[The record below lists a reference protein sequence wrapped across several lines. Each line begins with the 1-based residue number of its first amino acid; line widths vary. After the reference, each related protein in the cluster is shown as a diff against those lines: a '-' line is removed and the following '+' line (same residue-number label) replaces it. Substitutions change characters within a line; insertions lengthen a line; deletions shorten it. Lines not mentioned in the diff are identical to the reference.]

1 MQAHKL
7 LLASFATAALCLPS
21 AALFTETTA
30 PVAAALASSAFADVP
45 ADMAALLPADLSVV
59 IMTKPIAE
67 LEGIALDLA
76 GKIMPEV
83 AEMVSADTMLQ
94 IVGIDPAMIDHT
106 RPLCFALGPVSL
118 EEEPQPFVL
127 IPTRDGEF
135 MRELFAGMSSMPA
148 EMIQLRTSGN
158 YVGMTMGPSY
168 PEAGES
174 RILGTVPAGL
184 IGVSVDMVSVL
195 DTYGPLLQIG
205 MRMARIQMDSEMPA
219 GMPFNMTSM
228 LDSALGMAEGA
239 MDSIEEFRLS
249 LDITDSRLDIR
260 ETLVV
265 SEGSPMSGIA
275 SDRPSKLSKLLPL
288 MRDDSI
294 NMVVGANVGEMMTK
308 MAPLLESLQSMYP
321 AEMGEGLM
329 ASMDAFQDIYSQF
342 GDGLVA
348 SGGFTEN
355 GMEVS
360 MFFDGAEYD
369 GLLAAYK
376 GALEQPFWGQLGMKY
391 LETKTGKSGE
401 VNLTRFIFEFDME
414 AMLASMGEELPEAE
428 VADLQ
433 KMMVAMYG
441 ENLTI
446 TLAQSGGIGTMIVG
460 GGDDLI
466 TEALGRIA
474 AGGTTPRG
482 FAPLT
487 SLANKSNPFIS
498 YSLELGEIIS
508 GTVPMMTSALG
519 EPPLPLE
526 AVEGLNMPMNFYFG
540 ASKTEWTGG
549 IRMDLVQVG
558 EFVQRMQ
565 GLEN

>member
-21 AALFTETTA
+21 AALPSETI
-30 PVAAALASSAFADVP
+30 ALMEASPASAAFADVP
-45 ADMAALLPADLSVV
+45 ADMAALLPADLSIV

-76 GKIMPEV
+76 GKIMPDM
-83 AEMVSADTMLQ
+83 AGMVSADTMLQ
-94 IVGIDPAMIDHT
+94 MAGIDPAMIDHT
-106 RPLCFALGPVSL
+106 KPLCFALGPVSM
-118 EEEPQPFVL
+118 EQEPQPFVL
-127 IPTRDGEF
+127 IPTKDGEF
-135 MRELFAGMSSMPA
+135 MRELFAGMAGMPP
-148 EMIQLRTSGN
+148 EMVQLRTSGS
-158 YVGMTMGPSY
+158 YVGMTMGPGY

-174 RILGTVPAGL
+174 RILSTVPAGL
-184 IGVSVDMVSVL
+184 IGLSVDMESVL
-195 DTYGPLLQIG
+195 DTYGPLLQMG
-205 MRMARIQMDSEMPA
+205 MKMARIQMDSEMPA
-219 GMPFNMTSM
+219 DMPFNMGS
-228 LDSALGMAEGA
+228 LFDSAFGMAEGA

-249 LDITDSRLDIR
+249 VDITDSRLDIR
-260 ETLVV
+260 ETIVV

-275 SDRPSKLSKLLPL
+275 SDRPSNLAKLLPL

-294 NMVVGANVGEMMTK
+294 SMVVGANMGEMMTK
-308 MAPLLESLQSMYP
+308 MSPMLESLQGMYP

-329 ASMDAFQDIYSQF
+329 ASMDAFQDIYSKF

-355 GMEVS
+355 GMEMS
-360 MFFDGAEYD
+360 MFFDGAEFD
-369 GLLAAYK
+369 SLLAAYK

-414 AMLASMGEELPEAE
+414 AMMASLGEELPEAE
-428 VADLQ
+428 VANLQ

-460 GGDDLI
+460 GGDDLM

-474 AGGTTPRG
+474 AGGTAPRG
-482 FAPLT
+482 FAPLAD
-487 SLANKSNPFIS
+487 LAAKSNPFMS
-498 YSLELGEIIS
+498 YALDFGEIIS
-508 GTVPMMTSALG
+508 STAPMMASAMG
-519 EPPLPLE
+519 ESPFPLE
-526 AVEGLNMPMNFYFG
+526 AVEGLSMPMNFYFG
-540 ASKTEWTGG
+540 VSKTEWTGG
-549 IRMDLVQVG
+549 MMVDLVQVG

-565 GLEN
+565 ELGK